1 MLLTALTRA
10 GNPRLE
16 QWSKDEISKL
26 AVGKMGMT
34 TGMWFLAFLT
44 RWCRQ
49 TSLQSYFFSQFY
61 SLCWGVGVCKHLQVL
76 RHQITYSWYTYFFL
90 ILQVETREIPIKYKA
105 EYLQNVGS
113 SNGTNCPENL
123 CNCHP
128 WRNSELVRTRSWAAG
143 SNFEVGPPLSR
154 GLDQTTST
162 GLFQPTVL
170 WHFAQ
175 WLIKIF
181 WRLSKWVQDKE
192 GKCRFFGLFYLY
204 FYKKPSVL
212 LPVREDSSE

>member
-1 MLLTALTRA
+1 MKYPNWLWEKWEWPQACGSWLSLPGGADRPHS
-10 GNPRLE
+10 NP
-16 QWSKDEISKL
+16 ISIPSSTLFAEELGFANTCRSYGIKL
-26 AVGKMGMT
+26 PIVDIHI
-34 TGMWFLAFLT
+34 F
-44 RWCRQ
+44 
-49 TSLQSYFFSQFY
+49 
-61 SLCWGVGVCKHLQVL
+61 
-76 RHQITYSWYTYFFL
+76 WYTYFLL

-105 EYLQNVGS
+105 ENLQNVGS
-113 SNGTNCPENL
+113 SNGTNCPESL

-128 WRNSELVRTRSWAAG
+128 WRNSELVQTRSWAAG

-154 GLDQTTST
+154 GLDQTTT
-162 GLFQPTVL
+162 AGLFQSTVL

-204 FYKKPSVL
+204 FYKKPSIL
-212 LPVREDSSE
+212 LPVREDGFE